1 MPIPVVWSPE
11 TRRHEPMREVWVGV
25 PTEGTEVPQR
35 VDRILDALAGHD
47 LVGAT
52 AFDDDVLLR
61 VHAPAFVDHLRTVH
75 AEWMRGP
82 YDDLVGQDR
91 VVPYVFPTPAMSQ
104 GMPVTPAAATHGRA
118 GQFGYDTMTLV
129 GPGTWEAARAAVDCS
144 LTAVALV
151 TGSSRRSS
159 GSPGRS
165 SGSPGRSSGS
175 PGRSSGSPGRS
186 SGSPGRSSE
195 VETTA
200 YALCRPPGHHA
211 TRDGYGGS
219 CYLNNAAVAAQALRD
234 AGHGTVA
241 VVDLDAHHGNGTQ
254 AIFWERRD
262 VRYGSLHVDP
272 GAGWFP
278 HFFGHAHETGAGD
291 GEGATRNLPLA
302 EGTGDG
308 PWLEAVRHLADFATG
323 AEALVVSLGVDAAAD
338 DPESPLQVT
347 ADGYA
352 AAGRLLGALGLPGV
366 VVQEGGYHLDTIG
379 GLVAAYL
386 DGHEHPGDQ

>member
-25 PTEGTEVPQR
+25 PTDGTELPER
-35 VDRILDALAGHD
+35 VDRILEALAAHKRVEAAPHD
-47 LVGAT
+47 
-52 AFDDDVLLR
+52 DEVLRR
-61 VHAPAFVDHLRTVH
+61 VHAPAFVDHLRTIH
-75 AEWMRGP
+75 GEWMQGP
-82 YDDLVGQDR
+82 YHDLVGQDR
-91 VVPYVFPTPAMSQ
+91 VVPYVFPTPAMTQ

-129 GPGTWEAARAAVDCS
+129 GPGTWEAARAAVDCA
-144 LTAVALV
+144 LTASDLV
-151 TGSSRRSS
+151 TG
-159 GSPGRS
+159 GT
-165 SGSPGRSSGS
+165 
-175 PGRSSGSPGRS
+175 
-186 SGSPGRSSE
+186 
-195 VETTA
+195 VTAA

-211 TRDGYGGS
+211 THDGYGGS
-219 CYLNNAAVAAQALRD
+219 CYLNNAAIAAEALRD
-234 AGHGTVA
+234 AGHAIIA

-254 AIFWERRD
+254 AIFWERGD

-278 HFFGHAHETGAGD
+278 HFFGHASERGG
-291 GEGATRNLPLA
+291 GEGRGATRNLPLP

-308 PWLEAVRHLADFATG
+308 PWLEAVSELADFVAG
-323 AEALVVSLGVDAAAD
+323 ADALVVSLGVDAAAD

-352 AAGRLLGALGLPGV
+352 AAGHLLGSLGLPAV
-366 VVQEGGYHLDTIG
+366 VVQEGGYHLDTLG

-386 DGHEHPGDQ
+386 AGHEQGG

>member
-25 PTEGTEVPQR
+25 PTEGTEVPER
-35 VDRILDALAGHD
+35 VDRILEALARHERVEATVHD
-47 LVGAT
+47 E
-52 AFDDDVLLR
+52 DVLHR
-61 VHAPAFVDHLRTVH
+61 VHDPALVEHLRTIH
-75 AEWMRGP
+75 AQWTAGP

-104 GMPVTPAAATHGRA
+104 GMPVTRAVATHGRA

-129 GPGTWEAARAAVDCS
+129 GPGTWEAARAAVDCA
-144 LTAVALV
+144 LTAVDLV
-151 TGSSRRSS
+151 TGPVT
-159 GSPGRS
+159 GPAHA
-165 SGSPGRSSGS
+165 
-175 PGRSSGSPGRS
+175 
-186 SGSPGRSSE
+186 
-195 VETTA
+195 A
-200 YALCRPPGHHA
+200 YALCRPPGHHV
-211 TRDGYGGS
+211 TRQGYGGS

-234 AGHGTVA
+234 AGHAVVA

-254 AIFWERRD
+254 AIFWERGD

-272 GAGWFP
+272 AAGWFP
-278 HFFGHAHETGAGD
+278 HYFGHAHETGAGE
-291 GEGATRNLPLA
+291 GAGATRNLPLP

-308 PWLEAVRHLADFATG
+308 PWLEAVRTLADFASG
-323 AEALVVSLGVDAAAD
+323 ADALVVSLGVDAAAD

-352 AAGRLLGALGLPGV
+352 AAGRLLGSLGLSTV
-366 VVQEGGYHLDTIG
+366 AVQEGGYHLDTIG

-386 DGHEHPGDQ
+386 AGHAGA